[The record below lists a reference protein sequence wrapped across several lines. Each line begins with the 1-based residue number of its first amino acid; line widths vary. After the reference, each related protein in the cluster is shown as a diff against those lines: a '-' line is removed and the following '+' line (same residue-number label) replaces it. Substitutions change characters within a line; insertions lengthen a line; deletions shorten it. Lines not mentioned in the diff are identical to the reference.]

1 MRVDIVIEGKGGQ
14 GVQTLGRIVRQAV
27 VNANSLLYV
36 AVAPEYDTVVRG
48 GVSNCHILIAGE
60 EMNPVLEQ
68 PDFRLRLC
76 DNTIVLK
83 TGGVLGMSSRVYS
96 GMKERQV
103 GFALVGL
110 LAARGGLLAGQDA
123 FEKAI
128 GSAFANPQLAHVS
141 IQAFQDG
148 FFFES

>member
-1 MRVDIVIEGKGGQ
+1 MRIDIVIEGKGGQ
-14 GVQTLGRIVRQAV
+14 GVQTLGRVVRQAV
-27 VNANSLLYV
+27 VNANPLLYV

-60 EMNPVLEQ
+60 ETNPVLEL

-76 DNTIVLK
+76 DKTIILK
-83 TGGVLGMSSRVYS
+83 TGGVLGMSERVLS

-103 GFALVGL
+103 GFALIGL
-110 LAARGGLLAGQDA
+110 LAARCDLPADQDA

-128 GSAFANPQLAHVS
+128 ESVFVNPQLVQVN
-141 IQAFQDG
+141 IQAFQAG
-148 FFFES
+148 FFF